1 MTQEQTTGLT
11 THFQSYQDGEPGLL
25 ERVWVGW
32 RVMALAFQVRAERRK
47 LQNATV
53 WEAMS
58 WWWWETHIAIPEEE
72 RMAAELERLFA
83 EEERKESSELIFT
96 TGGVGIN
103 PRMLISSNGSVGLGT
118 IAPSARLHISSLTGH
133 SAGAWEAEG
142 IKIETETHPNFL
154 RTFLIQALF
163 GVKWKPSTQS
173 PSAPPY
179 AKSSPTTKSSLSPY
193 ARLSAL

>member
-11 THFQSYQDGEPGLL
+11 THFRSYPDGEPGLL

-32 RVMALAFQVRAERRK
+32 RVMALAFQVRAGRRK

-72 RMAAELERLFA
+72 RMAKELERLFA
-83 EEERKESSELIFT
+83 EEERNDSIIFT
-96 TGGVGIN
+96 TSGVGIN
-103 PRMLISSNGSVGLGT
+103 PGMLIRSNGSVGLGT
-118 IAPSARLHISSLTGH
+118 TALSARLHIGLLTGP
-133 SAGAWEAEG
+133 SAGAWEVEG

-173 PSAPPY
+173 PY
-179 AKSSPTTKSSLSPY
+179 VKSSPTTKSSLSLY